1 MKLCVVSFK
10 QCWQDPDGR
19 WLSYG
24 GFPAQMASLRALA
37 DSMTLVIVRS
47 TPREGGMPLPPDAR
61 VVALRSPHGADF
73 RRKLSVM
80 THLPYYLSRIGREI
94 QAADLVHTPVPGDL
108 PYLGLLLAVARR
120 RRVFALYNGSWEP
133 NSETTLMNRV
143 TRQTMRL
150 LARGRNVML
159 AVGDGS
165 VTPAPGMHWLF
176 ATSLTAAEVELGS
189 PDLDRTLQAPPRL
202 IYAGRLSPEKGVP
215 VLVTALAQLRAM
227 GHEPMPLLSLAGGG
241 PDRAALEALVGRLGC
256 ADLVRFTEQL
266 DRTALTR
273 ELAAADLCVH
283 ASHSEGYCKA
293 WLDAMSQGLP
303 VLATDVGAARAV
315 IGANGA
321 RGWLVPP
328 GSPEALANTL
338 RRVLSEPQDWGTL
351 RRRCHSFAAVRT
363 LEAWGEEIS
372 RRLSER
378 WNPGTRSG
386 TAAWAQ

>member
-37 DSMTLVIVRS
+37 SSMTIVIVRS

-80 THLPYYLSRIGREI
+80 AHLPYYLSRIGQEI

-133 NSETTLMNRV
+133 NSETTFMNRV

-159 AVGDGS
+159 AVGDG
-165 VTPAPGMHWLF
+165 TAPPAPGMDWLF
-176 ATSLTAAEVELGS
+176 ATSLTTEELVLGS
-189 PDLDRTLQAPPRL
+189 PDLSRTLQAPPRL

-215 VLVTALAQLRAM
+215 ILVAALARLRAM
-227 GHEPMPLLSLAGGG
+227 GHEPMPRLTLAGGG
-241 PDRAALEALVGRLGC
+241 ADRAALEELVARVGLC
-256 ADLVRFTEQL
+256 DLVRFTGQL
-266 DRTALTR
+266 DRAALTA
-273 ELAAADLCVH
+273 ELAAADLYVH
-283 ASHSEGYCKA
+283 AAHSEGYCKA

-315 IGANGA
+315 IGGDGA

-328 GSPEALANTL
+328 GSPEALANSML
-338 RRVLSEPQDWGTL
+338 RVLSEPQEWGAL

-363 LEAWGEEIS
+363 LEAWGEEIG
-372 RRLSER
+372 RRLAER
-378 WNPGTRSG
+378 WSPGTLSE